1 MYQFSGKIK
10 TFSLTLITIGFL
22 ATGWSFYN
30 GLNKTSA
37 DAKAALA
44 AEQHGDHGNTAKNHD
59 NSSAKQ
65 ETHHND
71 TNEGRENHSQTT
83 SNAQQTMGCVVCILI
98 IFPRN
103 NLIGTSIL
111 RGTKSSTV
119 WMVYRL
125 V

>member
-71 TNEGRENHSQTT
+71 TNEQNAGEKHHASHNHHDTGHSEERKSLTNYIKCTT
-83 SNAQQTMGCVVCILI
+83 DHG
-98 IFPRN
+98 
-103 NLIGTSIL
+103 L
-111 RGTKSSTV
+111 RCMYPYYFS
-119 WMVYRL
+119 
-125 V
+125 

>member
-44 AEQHGDHGNTAKNHD
+44 AEQHGDHGILLRTTMTAVLNKKHITTIPMNRM
-59 NSSAKQ
+59 Q
-65 ETHHND
+65 E
-71 TNEGRENHSQTT
+71 
-83 SNAQQTMGCVVCILI
+83 
-98 IFPRN
+98 
-103 NLIGTSIL
+103 
-111 RGTKSSTV
+111 KSTV
-119 WMVYRL
+119 HLTTTTIQDTVRKRKLLTNYIKCTTDHGLRCMYPYYFS
-125 V
+125 